1 MEESKLTMLQRQHI
15 QNNLRQGNSL
25 PIHRED
31 SSSKFS
37 TRHCFTSDFLKKDDA
52 KRRSLEV
59 IKSSGAYEQPGAISG
74 VYREPIH
81 LAKKRLQERMSG
93 MKGTPRTTRAK
104 KSVAKETEEISDPQ
118 EAIARSNENMSCGIK
133 YVNSQYFLSQF

>member
-1 MEESKLTMLQRQHI
+1 M
-15 QNNLRQGNSL
+15 
-25 PIHRED
+25 
-31 SSSKFS
+31 
-37 TRHCFTSDFLKKDDA
+37 
-52 KRRSLEV
+52 EV

-118 EAIARSNENMSCGIK
+118 EAIARSNKNMWNQIC
-133 YVNSQYFLSQF
+133 